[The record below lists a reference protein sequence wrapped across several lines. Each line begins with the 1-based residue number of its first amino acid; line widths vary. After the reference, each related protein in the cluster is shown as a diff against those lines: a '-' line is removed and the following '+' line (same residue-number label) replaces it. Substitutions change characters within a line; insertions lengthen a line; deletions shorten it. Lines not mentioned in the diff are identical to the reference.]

1 MKNITLTRPRTR
13 KATMDTLNHLGIR
26 FSDCDRVKLIH
37 RATGEML
44 YGWQYDC
51 YDIPKP
57 VLDKLKQYNNVI
69 LGKHKHKYAPELSNP
84 LVFLADKNIPL
95 ECRAIV

>member
-1 MKNITLTRPRTR
+1 MKNTLTRPRTR
-13 KATMDTLNHLGIR
+13 KATMDTLNRLGIR

-37 RATGEML
+37 HATGEMVC
-44 YGWQYDC
+44 GWQYDC
-51 YDIPKP
+51 YDIPEP

-95 ECRAIV
+95 EFRTTV

>member
-1 MKNITLTRPRTR
+1 MKKTTLTRPRTR

-26 FSDCDRVKLIH
+26 FSDCRRITLVYIS
-37 RATGEML
+37 GEEVS
-44 YGWQYDC
+44 GWQYDC
-51 YDIPKP
+51 YDIPEP

-69 LGKHKHKYAPELSNP
+69 IGTHKRQYAPELSNP

-95 ECRAIV
+95 EWEIV